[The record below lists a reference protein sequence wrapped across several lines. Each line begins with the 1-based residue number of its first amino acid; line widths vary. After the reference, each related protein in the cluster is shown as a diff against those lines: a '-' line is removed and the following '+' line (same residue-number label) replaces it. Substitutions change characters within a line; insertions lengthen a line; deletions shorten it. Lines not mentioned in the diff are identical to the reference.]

1 MGRKKSK
8 GGHIPSMVA
17 NFVMGLIGKCRHKQ
31 ISLDPHRYR
40 TKLIE
45 YDAFP
50 KL

>member
-8 GGHIPSMVA
+8 GGRIPSMVT
-17 NFVMGLIGKCRHKQ
+17 NFFMGLISKCRHKQ
-31 ISLDPHRYR
+31 ISLDPPRSR
-40 TKLIE
+40 TKRTE